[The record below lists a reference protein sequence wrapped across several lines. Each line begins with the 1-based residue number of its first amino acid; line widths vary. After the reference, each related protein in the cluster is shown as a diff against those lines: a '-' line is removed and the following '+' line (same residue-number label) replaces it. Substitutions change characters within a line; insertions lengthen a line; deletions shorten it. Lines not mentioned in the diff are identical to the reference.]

1 MGLIVHRIRQFTRQQ
16 PTILFALAV
25 LALLVRAG
33 VPAGWMPSFAGGAVA
48 ISVCSG
54 EGRATMWL
62 DKSGQIHKSDPAQSD
77 LGESECAFAAGAGAV
92 DVALATAP
100 RPAALVDA
108 TRVLVTSSATPGRGL
123 AAPPPPQTGPPLL
136 I

>member
-92 DVALATAP
+92 DRNSTGAAWSRAESGH
-100 RPAALVDA
+100 PAGAARL
-108 TRVLVTSSATPGRGL
+108 GRL
-123 AAPPPPQTGPPLL
+123 Y
-136 I
+136 